1 MTPRRLGDARTRIT
15 TPFALGR
22 LAGVPTVTYHALE
35 GGWWLWWPCATCG
48 GVGLPL
54 CGWPDELGPVCD
66 QACPGCETHHRRI
79 EPAGPD
85 PTVWYDTWLEDWVVR
100 VPCGGGREAALMPME
115 IRWFNAE
122 WSDVILRA
130 ADIAFGSESAA

>member
-1 MTPRRLGDARTRIT
+1 
-15 TPFALGR
+15 
-22 LAGVPTVTYHALE
+22 
-35 GGWWLWWPCATCG
+35 
-48 GVGLPL
+48 
-54 CGWPDELGPVCD
+54 
-66 QACPGCETHHRRI
+66 
-79 EPAGPD
+79 
-85 PTVWYDTWLEDWVVR
+85 VWYDTWLEDWVVR